1 MDCRRIHFLAL
12 AQPGSYWYKPGGD
25 ETAEPNWIAQKV
37 YRSPKPP
44 LHFYM
49 DAGVF
54 DSDLSGRG
62 AGILLPN
69 CHFRDVL
76 RAKRHEVSYQGFPG
90 GHD

>member
-1 MDCRRIHFLAL
+1 
-12 AQPGSYWYKPGGD
+12 
-25 ETAEPNWIAQKV
+25 
-37 YRSPKPP
+37 
-44 LHFYM
+44 M

-76 RAKRHEVSYQGFPG
+76 RAKGYEVSYQGSPG